1 MTTKKQIAAN
11 RRNAKNSTG
20 PKTEEGKARSSQN
33 RMTHG
38 LLSRQV
44 LLREEDPELFRA
56 VQGQVWE
63 ELRPVGEVE
72 TYLAARVVAGIW
84 RMNRV
89 ARIEA
94 SLFNDSP
101 IREVD
106 ADAGIGKIF
115 RLDCAHGANA
125 FYKLCRYETT
135 IDRGI
140 HRALGSLRKLQAA
153 RLEREEA
160 EWETAVLSEP
170 PNEPVGTDGNEKF
183 HSNPFRRPPQGETAP
198 RAGRR
203 RTGAPKKLRPNPLA
217 HGVPPK
223 AGFANRPLQTDVKEK
238 FHSNPMERRPQG
250 ETVPRATPPTP
261 P

>member
-11 RRNAKNSTG
+11 RRNAKKSTG
-20 PKTEEGKARSSQN
+20 PKTPEGKARSSQN

-63 ELRPVGEVE
+63 ELRPVGELE

-101 IREVD
+101 IRALGD
-106 ADAGIGKIF
+106 DIGIGAVF
-115 RLDCAHGANA
+115 RADCAHGANA
-125 FYKLCRYETT
+125 FSKLCRYETT

-140 HRALGSLRKLQAA
+140 HRALNALRTMQAA

-160 EWETAVLSEP
+160 EWEAAVLSEP
-170 PNEPVGTDGNEKF
+170 PNEPVGAVRE
-183 HSNPFRRPPQGETAP
+183 S
-198 RAGRR
+198 RR
-203 RTGAPKKLRPNPLA
+203 RRDR
-217 HGVPPK
+217 GVAEGGRAK
-223 AGFANRPLQTDVKEK
+223 ADGPKEK
-238 FHSNPMERRPQG
+238 FPFEPIPAQSQAGRGLPTKTGPNGSNGSPFL
-250 ETVPRATPPTP
+250 
-261 P
+261 

>member
-11 RRNAKNSTG
+11 RRNAKKSTG
-20 PKTEEGKARSSQN
+20 PKTPEGKARSSQN

-63 ELRPVGEVE
+63 ELRPVGELE

-101 IREVD
+101 IRALGD
-106 ADAGIGKIF
+106 DIGIGAVF
-115 RLDCAHGANA
+115 RADCAHGANA
-125 FYKLCRYETT
+125 FYRLCRYETT

-140 HRALGSLRKLQAA
+140 HRALNALRTMQAA
-153 RLEREEA
+153 R
-160 EWETAVLSEP
+160 P
-170 PNEPVGTDGNEKF
+170 PAAG
-183 HSNPFRRPPQGETAP
+183 P
-198 RAGRR
+198 RGGRR
-203 RTGAPKKLRPNPLA
+203 RPGEGGRAEGKISIRTHSGAKSGRARPA
-217 HGVPPK
+217 H
-223 AGFANRPLQTDVKEK
+223 
-238 FHSNPMERRPQG
+238 
-250 ETVPRATPPTP
+250 
-261 P
+261 